1 MGTLDSLSPLDR
13 CAEQLEAE
21 LKDPVPMRDV
31 ARVMGVS
38 VTTAYAMAHRFL
50 AAKAHNDIAGMR
62 DAVPCI
68 RAGEGRIIVPRAVF
82 VAFYVGAGL
91 SRELLATLSGQQV
104 AERACGEAQDEAA

>member
-1 MGTLDSLSPLDR
+1 MRAPDSLSPLDR
-13 CAEQLEAE
+13 CAEQLETT

-50 AAKAHNDIAGMR
+50 AAKAHGDIAGMR

-82 VAFYVGAGL
+82 IAFYVGAGL
-91 SRELLATLSGQQV
+91 SRELLTALYGQQV
-104 AERACGEAQDEAA
+104 AEQACSSEEAA